1 MVTTPLTRQTPGFQ
15 AGRRACLASLPL
27 WLAGCAG
34 SPDAPISGNTASAA
48 AAPPSALAAYP
59 PMPAGADTG
68 ADPAVHARVGALG
81 RGINFGNIFDAPQ
94 EGAWGLRADDE
105 FINLVGRGGF
115 SSSVRLP
122 VRWSNHAS
130 TDASA
135 RIEPAFLARVE
146 NTVDRLLARGASV
159 LLNIHHYRQFDGD
172 PLDPGETAVDP
183 AVVDLRFLALWQQIA
198 ERFAK
203 HGPALMFEIY
213 NEPHGRLEPLWNDL
227 LSRALRVIRQRNPER
242 VVVVGPTEWNS
253 ANALPRL
260 VLPPDRHLALTVHH
274 YEPFA
279 FTHQGAE
286 WVSPRKPLGA
296 DCCDS
301 AQQAQMLG
309 LLDLAAADAQRR
321 RRPMLVGE
329 FGAYS
334 MAPLAARVAYLR
346 LMRDAME
353 ARGLPWMYWEL
364 ASGFGIYDPAAKAM
378 RREPYEALYGP

>member
-1 MVTTPLTRQTPGFQ
+1 MTAPNRSSSSDTLH
-15 AGRRACLASLPL
+15 AGRRACLAQLTALPL

-34 SPDAPISGNTASAA
+34 PAADGTASTTAA
-48 AAPPSALAAYP
+48 QGMAAYP
-59 PMPAGADTG
+59 PMPAGPDTG
-68 ADPAVHARVGALG
+68 ADPAVHRRIGALG
-81 RGINFGNIFDAPQ
+81 RGINFGNIFDAPT
-94 EGAWGLRADDE
+94 EGAWGLRADDQ

-115 SSSVRLP
+115 TSSVRLP

-135 RIEPAFLARVE
+135 RIAPAFFERVE
-146 NTVDRLLARGASV
+146 HTVDRLLARGASV

-183 AVVDLRFLALWQQIA
+183 SVVDLRFLALWQQIA
-198 ERFAK
+198 ERFANR
-203 HGPALMFEIY
+203 GPALMFEIY

-260 VLPPDRHLALTVHH
+260 VLPPDRHVALTVHH

-286 WVSPRKPLGA
+286 WVSPTKPLGV
-296 DCCDS
+296 DCCNS
-301 AQQAQMLG
+301 AQQALMLG
-309 LLDLAAADAQRR
+309 LLDLAAADAKARQ
-321 RRPMLVGE
+321 RPMLVGE

-334 MAPLAARVAYLR
+334 KAPLASRVAYLR
-346 LMRDAME
+346 LMRNAME
-353 ARGLPWMYWEL
+353 ARQMPWMYWEL
-364 ASGFGIYDPAAKAM
+364 ASGFGVYDPAAQRM
-378 RREPYEALYGP
+378 RPDLYEALYGT